1 MRDGGAYG
9 QAYFGSPTREIPPD
23 AVDATLRLWDPR
35 AQAAAV
41 GSLVGHTDVVR
52 GIAISADGGCLVSC
66 SSDRSVKLWSIGQRR
81 VQAEL
86 R

>member
-1 MRDGGAYG
+1 MKLDGGLIATG
-9 QAYFGSPTREIPPD
+9 

-35 AQAAAV
+35 AKAAAV
-41 GSLVGHTDVVR
+41 GSLLGHTDVVR